1 LAFDKL
7 NLTTQLVN
15 PMAIPSLVELAVDGT
30 MLALRYS
37 EVLNSILPSFGRFQV
52 SVNGIRRSIT
62 GPAMLRGGGTTIRLN
77 LATPI
82 LATDTVAVTYVSV
95 NGFDRTGFGD
105 IRSLSTYQTAAFFR
119 NFNATNLTGIA
130 NSITIKSND
139 SSIITG
145 ETALISF
152 AFSRNPGTSFNSGDV
167 SVSGGSLSNLN
178 GSSSSYSAT
187 FAPSAN
193 TEGTASIAIATGS
206 WHDIFE
212 NAGAGAV
219 SSTLQI
225 DTFNPAVAILFA
237 APAINDTAKNALVS
251 FSFSEKV
258 VGFSAEDISITN
270 GTLSGFTGY
279 GNLYAAMFSAQD
291 GIATTGTFSI
301 AANAYTD
308 IAGNAGSAAFDWI
321 SIDTLNPTPA
331 LVPPGS
337 DPILIWTN
345 TALNA
350 IQSAGSNGKPGVPP
364 TTGSRLMAML
374 STAMLD
380 TLAAFG
386 DEVDFYRID
395 QSAPAG
401 ANMDAALLG
410 AAQRILSLELPG
422 ESSLIQEQYS
432 SSLQSLA
439 GSAESIEEGLA
450 FGAGIADQIRALRAN
465 DGSANTTPYTPPSGG
480 LPGYVWT
487 PAPSGPTEGAAVG
500 PNWGSVTP
508 WVISSPDDFSS
519 NGLQCRPDVDLDQ
532 YAQQLN
538 EVRFYGGLANTSTTT
553 LERSPDQTQIALFWA
568 YDRTDTFR
576 PYGQMLEIAVDV
588 ALDQATSMLDNAKLI
603 ASLSLAMADAVICAW
618 KEKYDN
624 VQPRPWDLITG
635 SFSDTDGSA
644 LTVRDP
650 NWQTLLSSINGVQSP
665 PFPDFLSGHS
675 VMGGTFASVMSHFF
689 GNNLTFDA
697 TSQELPGVVRSFDG
711 FTDAGEVMLN
721 SFYEAGL
728 ENAISR
734 VYGGVHIR
742 EACEDSF
749 AVGLNVGAAVVQNL
763 WAST

>member
-1 LAFDKL
+1 
-7 NLTTQLVN
+7 
-15 PMAIPSLVELAVDGT
+15 MAIPSLLELAVDGT

-52 SVNGIRRSIT
+52 SVNGIRRSLT

-82 LATDTVAVTYVSV
+82 LATDTVTITYVSV

-130 NSITIKSND
+130 NSATINSND
-139 SSIITG
+139 SSLITG
-145 ETALISF
+145 EPALITF
-152 AFSRNPGTSFNSGDV
+152 AFSRNPGTSFSSGDV
-167 SVSGGSLSNLN
+167 SVSGGSLSDLN
-178 GSSSSYSAT
+178 GSNSSYSAT
-187 FAPSAN
+187 FTPSAN

-225 DTFNPAVAILFA
+225 DTLNPAVEILLA
-237 APAINDTAKNALVS
+237 APIINTTAKSVLVT
-251 FSFSEKV
+251 FSFSEQV
-258 VGFSAEDISITN
+258 LGFGAEDITVSN
-270 GTLSGFTGY
+270 GTLGNFTGY
-279 GNLYAAMFSAQD
+279 GNYYCALFTAQE
-291 GIATTGTFSI
+291 GIEATGTLSI
-301 AANAYTD
+301 AANSYTD
-308 IAGNAGSAAFDWI
+308 RAGNAGSAASASVIIYPRDPI
-321 SIDTLNPTPA
+321 SI
-331 LVPPGS
+331 PPVAPES

-364 TTGSRLMAML
+364 TTGSRLLAML

-422 ESSLIQEQYS
+422 ESSLIQEQYT
-432 SSLQSLA
+432 SSLQSLT
-439 GSAESIEEGLA
+439 GSEESIEAGLA

-480 LPGYVWT
+480 LPGYVWM
-487 PAPSGPTEGAAVG
+487 PAETGPTAGVAVG

-519 NGLQCRPDVDLDQ
+519 DGLQCRPDVDLDL

-538 EVRFYGGLANTSTTT
+538 EVRLYGGLANTSITT
-553 LERSPDQTQIALFWA
+553 LERSPDQTEIALFWA

-576 PYGQMLEIAVDV
+576 PYGQLLQIAMDV
-588 ALDQATSMLDNAKLI
+588 ALDQETSLVTNAKLI
-603 ASLSLAMADAVICAW
+603 ASLSLSMADAVICAW

-644 LTVRDP
+644 LTVRDQ
-650 NWQTLLSSINGVQSP
+650 NWQSLLSSINGVQSP

-689 GNNLTFDA
+689 GDNLIFDA
-697 TSQELPGVVRSFDG
+697 TSQELPGVVRTFDG
-711 FTDAGEVMLN
+711 FTDFTDAGEVERN

-728 ENAISR
+728 EDAISR

-749 AVGLNVGAAVVQNL
+749 GVGLNVGAAVVQNL
-763 WAST
+763 WASN

>member
-1 LAFDKL
+1 
-7 NLTTQLVN
+7 
-15 PMAIPSLVELAVDGT
+15 MAIPSLVELAIDGT
-30 MLALRYS
+30 ALALRYS
-37 EVLNSILPSFGRFQV
+37 DTLNSILPSFSRFQV
-52 SVNGIRRSIT
+52 SVNGIRRSLT

-82 LATDTVAVTYVSV
+82 LATDTVAVTYTSV
-95 NGFDRTGFGD
+95 NGYDKAGYGD
-105 IRSLSTYQTAAFFR
+105 IRSLSTNQRAAFFR
-119 NFNATNLTGIA
+119 NNSATNLTGIA
-130 NSITIKSND
+130 NNVTINSND
-139 SSIITG
+139 TLITTG

-152 AFSRNPGTSFNSGDV
+152 AFNRNPGTSFSSGDV
-167 SVSGGSLSNLN
+167 TVSGGSLSNLN
-178 GSSSSYSAT
+178 GSITNYYAT
-187 FAPSAN
+187 FTPTAN

-206 WHDIFE
+206 WHDVFE

-225 DTFNPAVAILFA
+225 DTFNPEVAILFA
-237 APAINDTAKNALVS
+237 APAINDNAKNALVS
-251 FSFSEKV
+251 FSFSENV
-258 VGFSAEDISITN
+258 VGFSAEDISISN

-279 GNLYAAMFSAQD
+279 GNFYSAIFTAQD
-291 GIATTGTFSI
+291 GIASTGTLSI
-301 AANAYTD
+301 AANSYTD
-308 IAGNAGSAAFDWI
+308 IAGNAGSAAFDWV

-337 DPILIWTN
+337 DPILVWTN
-345 TALNA
+345 IALNA

-364 TTGSRLMAML
+364 TTGTRLIAML

-380 TLAAFG
+380 TVAAFG
-386 DEVDFYRID
+386 DQVDFYRID
-395 QSAPAG
+395 QSAPAS
-401 ANMDAALLG
+401 ASLDAAVVG

-422 ESSLIQEQYS
+422 ESSLIQAEYAL
-432 SSLQSLA
+432 SLQSLA
-439 GSAESIEEGLA
+439 GSAESIQAGLA

-487 PAPSGPTEGAAVG
+487 PAPSGPTAGAAVG

-519 NGLQCRPDVDLDQ
+519 DGLQCRPDVDLDR

-538 EVRFYGGLANTSTTT
+538 EVRLYGGLANTATTT
-553 LERSPDQTQIALFWA
+553 LERSPDQTEIALFWA

-576 PYGQMLEIAVDV
+576 PYGQMLEIAMDV
-588 ALDQATSMLDNAKLI
+588 ALDQGTSLVTNAKLM
-603 ASLSLAMADAVICAW
+603 ASLSLSMADAVICAW

-644 LTVRDP
+644 LTVRDQ
-650 NWQTLLSSINGVQSP
+650 NWQSLLSSINGVQSP

-689 GNNLTFDA
+689 GDNLTFDA

-711 FTDAGEVMLN
+711 FIDGEGVVRN

-728 ENAISR
+728 EDAISR

>member
-1 LAFDKL
+1 M
-7 NLTTQLVN
+7 T
-15 PMAIPSLVELAVDGT
+15 IPSLVELAIDGT
-30 MLALRYS
+30 ALALRYS
-37 EVLNSILPSFGRFQV
+37 NTLSSILPSFGRFQV
-52 SVNGIRRSIT
+52 SVNGIRRSLT

-82 LATDTVAVTYVSV
+82 LATDTVAVTYTSV
-95 NGFDRTGFGD
+95 NGYDKVGYGD
-105 IRSLSTYQTAAFFR
+105 IRSFSTNQRAAFFR
-119 NFNATNLTGIA
+119 NNSATNLTGIA
-130 NSITIKSND
+130 NSVTINSND
-139 SSIITG
+139 TLITTG
-145 ETALISF
+145 ETALVSF
-152 AFSRNPGTSFNSGDV
+152 AFNRNPGTSFSSGDV
-167 SVSGGSLSNLN
+167 TVSGGSLTNLN
-178 GSSSSYSAT
+178 GSIINYYAT
-187 FAPSAN
+187 FTPTAN

-206 WHDIFE
+206 WHDVFE

-219 SSTLQI
+219 SPTMQI

-237 APAINDTAKNALVS
+237 APAINDNAKNALVS

-258 VGFSAEDISITN
+258 VGFSAEDISISN

-279 GNLYAAMFSAQD
+279 GNFYTAIFTAQD
-291 GIATTGTFSI
+291 GIATTGTLSI
-301 AANAYTD
+301 AANSYTD
-308 IAGNAGSAAFDWI
+308 IAGNAGSAAFDWV
-321 SIDTLNPTPA
+321 SIDTLNPPPA

-337 DPILIWTN
+337 DPILVWTN
-345 TALNA
+345 IALNA

-364 TTGSRLMAML
+364 TTGTRLIAML

-380 TLAAFG
+380 TVAAFG
-386 DEVDFYRID
+386 DQVDFYRID
-395 QSAPAG
+395 QSAPAS
-401 ANMDAALLG
+401 ASLDAAVVG

-422 ESSLIQEQYS
+422 ESSLIQAEYAL
-432 SSLQSLA
+432 SLQSLA
-439 GSAESIEEGLA
+439 GSAESIQAGLA

-465 DGSANTTPYTPPSGG
+465 DGSANTTTYTPPSGG
-480 LPGYVWT
+480 LPGYVWM
-487 PAPSGPTEGAAVG
+487 PAETGPTEDVALG

-519 NGLQCRPDVDLDQ
+519 DGLQCRPDVDLDL

-538 EVRFYGGLANTSTTT
+538 EVRLYGGLANTSITT
-553 LERSPDQTQIALFWA
+553 LERSPDQTEIALFWA

-576 PYGQMLEIAVDV
+576 PYGQLLEIAMDV
-588 ALDQATSMLDNAKLI
+588 ALDQETSLVTNAKLI
-603 ASLSLAMADAVICAW
+603 ASLSLSMADAVICAW

-644 LTVRDP
+644 LTVRDQ
-650 NWQTLLSSINGVQSP
+650 NWQSLLSSINGVQSP

-689 GNNLTFDA
+689 GDNLTFDA
-697 TSQELPGVVRSFDG
+697 TSQELPGVVRSFNGFIDG
-711 FTDAGEVMLN
+711 EGVARN

-728 ENAISR
+728 EDAISR

>member
-1 LAFDKL
+1 
-7 NLTTQLVN
+7 
-15 PMAIPSLVELAVDGT
+15 MAIPSLVELAVDGT

-52 SVNGIRRSIT
+52 SVNGIRRSLT

-82 LATDTVAVTYVSV
+82 LVADTVAVTYVSV

-105 IRSLSTYQTAAFFR
+105 IRSLSTYQAAAFFR

-130 NSITIKSND
+130 NSATINSND
-139 SSIITG
+139 SSLITG
-145 ETALISF
+145 ETALITF
-152 AFSRNPGTSFNSGDV
+152 AFSRNPGTSFSSGDV
-167 SVSGGSLSNLN
+167 SVSGGSLSDLN

-187 FAPSAN
+187 FTPSAN
-193 TEGTASIAIATGS
+193 TEGIASIAIANGS

-225 DTFNPAVAILFA
+225 DTLNPAVAILFA
-237 APAINDTAKNALVS
+237 APAINDTAKSVMVT
-251 FSFSEKV
+251 FSFSERV
-258 VGFSAEDISITN
+258 LGFGAEDISISN
-270 GTLSGFTGY
+270 GTLGNITGY
-279 GNLYAAMFSAQD
+279 GNYYCALFTAQD
-291 GIATTGTFSI
+291 GIDATGTLSI
-301 AANAYTD
+301 AANSYTD
-308 IAGNAGSAAFDWI
+308 MAGNAGSAAFDWVR
-321 SIDTLNPTPA
+321 IDTLNPIPA
-331 LVPPGS
+331 PVPQGS

-350 IQSAGSNGKPGVPP
+350 ILSAGSNGKPGVPP

-386 DEVDFYRID
+386 DQVDFYRID
-395 QSAPAG
+395 LSAPAG
-401 ANMDAALLG
+401 VNKDAALLG

-422 ESSLIQEQYS
+422 EISLIQEQYNL
-432 SSLQSLA
+432 SLDSLT
-439 GSAESIEEGLA
+439 GSEESIQAGLA
-450 FGAGIADQIRALRAN
+450 FGAGMADLIRALRAN
-465 DGSANTTPYTPPSGG
+465 DGSANTTPYTPPGGG
-480 LPGYVWT
+480 LPGYVWM
-487 PAPSGPTEGAAVG
+487 PAVTGPTAGVALG

-508 WVISSPDDFSS
+508 WVISSPDHFSS
-519 NGLQCRPDVDLDQ
+519 NGIQARPDVNLDL

-538 EVRFYGGLANTSTTT
+538 EVRRYGGLANTSTTT
-553 LERSPDQTQIALFWA
+553 LERSPDQTEIALFWA

-576 PYGQMLEIAVDV
+576 PYGQLLEIAMAV
-588 ALDQATSMLDNAKLI
+588 ALDQATSTLTNAKLI

-650 NWQTLLSSINGVQSP
+650 NWRSLLSAINGVQSP

-675 VMGGTFASVMSHFF
+675 VMGGTFASVMTHFF
-689 GNNLTFDA
+689 GDNLTFDA

-711 FTDAGEVMLN
+711 FTDAGGVERN

-728 ENAISR
+728 EDAISR

-749 AVGLNVGAAVVQNL
+749 GVGLNVGAAVVQNL
-763 WAST
+763 WSST

>member
-1 LAFDKL
+1 
-7 NLTTQLVN
+7 
-15 PMAIPSLVELAVDGT
+15 MAIPSLVELAVDGT

-82 LATDTVAVTYVSV
+82 LATDTVAVTYVGV

-130 NSITIKSND
+130 NSVTINSND
-139 SSIITG
+139 SSITTG

-152 AFSRNPGTSFNSGDV
+152 AFSRNPGNSFNSGDV

-178 GSSSSYSAT
+178 GSSSGYSAT

-237 APAINDTAKNALVS
+237 APAINDTAKSALVS
-251 FSFSEKV
+251 FSFSENV

-279 GNLYAAMFSAQD
+279 GNFYSAIFTAQD

-301 AANAYTD
+301 AANSYTD
-308 IAGNAGSAAFDWI
+308 IAGNAGSAAFDWV

-386 DEVDFYRID
+386 DVVDFYRID

-401 ANMDAALLG
+401 ANMNAALLG
-410 AAQRILSLELPG
+410 AAQRLLSLELPG
-422 ESSLIQEQYS
+422 ETSLIQEQYT

-465 DGSANTTPYTPPSGG
+465 DGSDNTTPYTPPSGG

-487 PAPSGPTEGAAVG
+487 PAPSGPTAGAALG

-508 WVISSPDDFSS
+508 WVISSPDAYCSD
-519 NGLQCRPDVDLDQ
+519 GLQCRPDVDLDQ

-538 EVRFYGGLANTSTTT
+538 EVRLYGGLANTAQTT
-553 LERSPDQTQIALFWA
+553 LERSPDQTEIALFWA

-576 PYGQMLEIAVDV
+576 PYGQLLEIAMDV
-588 ALDQATSMLDNAKLI
+588 ALDQATSMLTNAKLI
-603 ASLSLAMADAVICAW
+603 ASLSLSMADAVICAW

-644 LTVRDP
+644 LTVRDQ
-650 NWQTLLSSINGVQSP
+650 NWQSLLSAINGVQSP

-689 GNNLTFDA
+689 GDNLTFDA

-711 FTDAGEVMLN
+711 FIDAGGVERN

-728 ENAISR
+728 EDAISR

-749 AVGLNVGAAVVQNL
+749 AVGLNVGAAVVQDL

>member
-1 LAFDKL
+1 
-7 NLTTQLVN
+7 
-15 PMAIPSLVELAVDGT
+15 

-37 EVLNSILPSFGRFQV
+37 EILNSILPSSGRFQV
-52 SVNGIRRSIT
+52 SVNGVRRSIT
-62 GPAMLRGGGTTIRLN
+62 GPAMLRGSGTTIRLN

-82 LATDTVAVTYVSV
+82 LATDTVTVTYGSV

-105 IRSLSTYQTAAFFR
+105 IRSFSTNEKAAFFR
-119 NFNATNLTGIA
+119 NLNATNLTGVA
-130 NSITIKSND
+130 NSVTINSND
-139 SSIITG
+139 TSITTG
-145 ETALISF
+145 ESAQITF
-152 AFSRNPGTSFNSGDV
+152 AFSRNPGTSFSSGDV

-178 GSSSSYSAT
+178 GSSSNYSAT
-187 FAPSAN
+187 FTPTAN
-193 TEGTASIAIATGS
+193 TEGTASIAIATGA
-206 WHDIFE
+206 WHDVFE

-219 SSTLQI
+219 SPTLQI

-237 APAINDTAKNALVS
+237 APAINDNAKNVLVS
-251 FSFSEKV
+251 FSFSENV
-258 VGFSAEDISITN
+258 LGFSAEDISITN

-279 GNLYAAMFSAQD
+279 GSFYSAMFTAQD
-291 GIATTGTFSI
+291 GIATTGTLSI
-301 AANAYTD
+301 AANCYTD
-308 IAGNAGSAAFDWI
+308 IAGNAGSAAFDWV

-337 DPILIWTN
+337 DPILVWTN
-345 TALNA
+345 IALNA

-380 TLAAFG
+380 TAAAFG
-386 DEVDFYRID
+386 DQVDSYRID
-395 QSAPAG
+395 QIAPAS
-401 ANMDAALLG
+401 ANMDAALVG

-422 ESSLIQEQYS
+422 ENSLIQEQYT

-439 GSAESIEEGLA
+439 GSAESIQAGLA

-487 PAPSGPTEGAAVG
+487 PAPSGPTADVAVG

-538 EVRFYGGLANTSTTT
+538 EVRLYGGLANTSTTT
-553 LERSPDQTQIALFWA
+553 LERSPDQTEIALFWA

-576 PYGQMLEIAVDV
+576 PYGQLLEIAIDV
-588 ALDQATSMLDNAKLI
+588 ALDQGTSLVTNAKLI
-603 ASLSLAMADAVICAW
+603 ASLSLSMADAVICAW

-644 LTVRDP
+644 LTVRDQ
-650 NWQTLLSSINGVQSP
+650 NWQSLLSSINGVQSP

-675 VMGGTFASVMSHFF
+675 VMGGTFTSVMSHFF
-689 GNNLTFDA
+689 GDNLTFDA

-711 FTDAGEVMLN
+711 FIDGGGVARN

-728 ENAISR
+728 EDAISR

-749 AVGLNVGAAVVQNL
+749 DVGLNVGAAVVQNL

>member
-1 LAFDKL
+1 M
-7 NLTTQLVN
+7 VN
-15 PMAIPSLVELAVDGT
+15 SMAIPSLVELAVDGT

-52 SVNGIRRSIT
+52 SVNGIRRSLT

-82 LATDTVAVTYVSV
+82 LATDTVTITYVSV
-95 NGFDRTGFGD
+95 NGFDRTGFGE

-130 NSITIKSND
+130 NSATINSND
-139 SSIITG
+139 SSLITG
-145 ETALISF
+145 ETALITF
-152 AFSRNPGTSFNSGDV
+152 AFSRNPGTSFSSGDV
-167 SVSGGSLSNLN
+167 SVSGGSLSDLN

-187 FAPSAN
+187 FTPSAN

-225 DTFNPAVAILFA
+225 DTFNPAVEILLA
-237 APAINDTAKNALVS
+237 APIINTTAKSVLVS
-251 FSFSEKV
+251 FSFSEQV
-258 VGFSAEDISITN
+258 LGFGAEDITVSN
-270 GTLSGFTGY
+270 GTLGNFTGY
-279 GNLYAAMFSAQD
+279 GNYYCALFTAQE
-291 GIATTGTFSI
+291 GIEATGTLSI
-301 AANAYTD
+301 AANSYTD
-308 IAGNAGSAAFDWI
+308 RAGNAGSAASASV
-321 SIDTLNPTPA
+321 SID
-331 LVPPGS
+331 PPPFEIPPVAPES

-364 TTGSRLMAML
+364 TTGSRLLAML

-380 TLAAFG
+380 TLAAYG
-386 DEVDFYRID
+386 DQVDFYRID

-422 ESSLIQEQYS
+422 ESSLIQEQYT
-432 SSLQSLA
+432 SSLQSLT
-439 GSAESIEEGLA
+439 GSEESIEEGLA

-480 LPGYVWT
+480 LPGYVWM
-487 PAPSGPTEGAAVG
+487 PAETGPTAGVAVG

-508 WVISSPDDFSS
+508 WVISSPDAIAYRSD
-519 NGLQCRPDVDLDQ
+519 GIQARPDVNLDL

-538 EVRFYGGLANTSTTT
+538 EVRLYGGLANTSTTT
-553 LERSPDQTQIALFWA
+553 LERSPDQTEIALFWA

-576 PYGQMLEIAVDV
+576 PYGQILEIAMAV
-588 ALDQATSMLDNAKLI
+588 ALDQATTMLTNAKLI

-650 NWQTLLSSINGVQSP
+650 NWQSLLSAINGVQSP

-697 TSQELPGVVRSFDG
+697 TSQELPGVVRTFDG
-711 FTDAGEVMLN
+711 FTDAGEVMPN

>member
-1 LAFDKL
+1 M
-7 NLTTQLVN
+7 T
-15 PMAIPSLVELAVDGT
+15 IPSLVELAIDGT
-30 MLALRYS
+30 ALALRYS
-37 EVLNSILPSFGRFQV
+37 NTLSSILPSFGRFQV
-52 SVNGIRRSIT
+52 SVNGIRRSLT

-82 LATDTVAVTYVSV
+82 LATDTVAVTYTSV
-95 NGFDRTGFGD
+95 NGYDKVGYGD
-105 IRSLSTYQTAAFFR
+105 IRSFSTNQRAAFFR
-119 NFNATNLTGIA
+119 NNSATNLTGIA
-130 NSITIKSND
+130 NSVTINSND
-139 SSIITG
+139 TLITTG
-145 ETALISF
+145 ETALVSF
-152 AFSRNPGTSFNSGDV
+152 AFNRNPGTSFSSGDV
-167 SVSGGSLSNLN
+167 TVSGGSLTNLN
-178 GSSSSYSAT
+178 GSIINYYAT
-187 FAPSAN
+187 FTPTAN

-206 WHDIFE
+206 WHDVFE

-219 SSTLQI
+219 SPTMQI

-237 APAINDTAKNALVS
+237 APAINDNAKNALVS

-258 VGFSAEDISITN
+258 VGFSAEDISISN

-279 GNLYAAMFSAQD
+279 GNFYTAIFTAQD
-291 GIATTGTFSI
+291 GIATTGTLSI
-301 AANAYTD
+301 AANSYTD
-308 IAGNAGSAAFDWI
+308 IAGNAGSAAFDWV
-321 SIDTLNPTPA
+321 SIDTLNPPPA

-337 DPILIWTN
+337 DPILVWTN
-345 TALNA
+345 IALNA

-364 TTGSRLMAML
+364 TTGTRLIAML

-380 TLAAFG
+380 TVAAFG
-386 DEVDFYRID
+386 DQVDFYRID
-395 QSAPAG
+395 QSAPAS
-401 ANMDAALLG
+401 ASLDAAVVG

-422 ESSLIQEQYS
+422 ESSLIQAEYAL
-432 SSLQSLA
+432 SLQSLA
-439 GSAESIEEGLA
+439 GSAESIQAGLA

-465 DGSANTTPYTPPSGG
+465 DGSANTTTYTPPSGG
-480 LPGYVWT
+480 LPGYVWM
-487 PAPSGPTEGAAVG
+487 PAETGPTEDVAVG

-519 NGLQCRPDVDLDQ
+519 DGLQCRPDVDLDL

-538 EVRFYGGLANTSTTT
+538 EVRLYGGLANTSITT
-553 LERSPDQTQIALFWA
+553 LERSPDQTEIALFWA

-576 PYGQMLEIAVDV
+576 PYGQLLEIAMDV
-588 ALDQATSMLDNAKLI
+588 ALDQETSLVTNAKLI
-603 ASLSLAMADAVICAW
+603 ASLSLSMADAVICAW

-644 LTVRDP
+644 LTVRDQ
-650 NWQTLLSSINGVQSP
+650 NWQSLLSSINGVQSP

-689 GNNLTFDA
+689 GDNLTFDA
-697 TSQELPGVVRSFDG
+697 TSQELPGVVRSFNGFIDG
-711 FTDAGEVMLN
+711 EGVARN

-728 ENAISR
+728 EDAISR

>member
-1 LAFDKL
+1 
-7 NLTTQLVN
+7 
-15 PMAIPSLVELAVDGT
+15 MAIPSLVELAVDGT

-130 NSITIKSND
+130 NSVTINSND
-139 SSIITG
+139 SSITTG
-145 ETALISF
+145 ETAQITF
-152 AFSRNPGTSFNSGDV
+152 AFSRNPGNSFNSGDV

-178 GSSSSYSAT
+178 GSSSGYSAT

-237 APAINDTAKNALVS
+237 APAINDTAKSALVS
-251 FSFSEKV
+251 FSFSENV
-258 VGFSAEDISITN
+258 VGFSAVDISITN

-279 GNLYAAMFSAQD
+279 GNFYSAIFTAQD

-301 AANAYTD
+301 AANSYTD
-308 IAGNAGSAAFDWI
+308 IAGNAGSAAFDWV

-386 DEVDFYRID
+386 DVVDFYRID

-401 ANMDAALLG
+401 ANMNAALLG

-422 ESSLIQEQYS
+422 ETSLIQEQYT

-465 DGSANTTPYTPPSGG
+465 DGSDNTTPYTPPSGG

-487 PAPSGPTEGAAVG
+487 PAPSGPTAGAALG

-508 WVISSPDDFSS
+508 WVVSSPDAYCSD
-519 NGLQCRPDVDLDQ
+519 GLQCRPDVDLDQ

-538 EVRFYGGLANTSTTT
+538 EVRLYGGLANTAQTT
-553 LERSPDQTQIALFWA
+553 LERSPDQTEIALFWA

-576 PYGQMLEIAVDV
+576 PYGQLLEIAMDV
-588 ALDQATSMLDNAKLI
+588 ALDQATSMLTNAKLI
-603 ASLSLAMADAVICAW
+603 ASLSLSMADAVICAW

-644 LTVRDP
+644 LTVRDQ
-650 NWQTLLSSINGVQSP
+650 NWQSLLSSINGVQSP

-689 GNNLTFDA
+689 GDNLTFDA

-711 FTDAGEVMLN
+711 FIDAGGVERN

-728 ENAISR
+728 EDAISR

>member
-1 LAFDKL
+1 
-7 NLTTQLVN
+7 
-15 PMAIPSLVELAVDGT
+15 MAIPSLVELAVDGT

-37 EVLNSILPSFGRFQV
+37 DVLNSILPSFGRFQV

-82 LATDTVAVTYVSV
+82 LATDTVAVTYVSA
-95 NGFDRTGFGD
+95 NGFNRTGFGD

-130 NSITIKSND
+130 NSVTINSND

-237 APAINDTAKNALVS
+237 APAINDTAKSALVS
-251 FSFSEKV
+251 FSFSENV
-258 VGFSAEDISITN
+258 LGFSAVDISITN

-279 GNLYAAMFSAQD
+279 GNFYSAIFTAQD

-301 AANAYTD
+301 AANSYAD
-308 IAGNAGSAAFDWI
+308 IAGNAGSAAFNSV

-422 ESSLIQEQYS
+422 ETSLIQEQYT

-450 FGAGIADQIRALRAN
+450 FGAGMADQIRALRTN
-465 DGSANTTPYTPPSGG
+465 DGSANTTPYSPPSGG

-487 PAPSGPTEGAAVG
+487 PAPSGPTAGAAVG

-508 WVISSPDDFSS
+508 WVISSPDAYRS
-519 NGLQCRPDVDLDQ
+519 NGLQCRPDVDLDL

-538 EVRFYGGLANTSTTT
+538 EVRLYGGLANTAQTT
-553 LERSPDQTQIALFWA
+553 LERSPDQTEIALFWA

-576 PYGQMLEIAVDV
+576 PYGQLLEIAVNV
-588 ALDQATSMLDNAKLI
+588 ALDQATSMLTNAKLI
-603 ASLSLAMADAVICAW
+603 ASLSLSMADAVICAW
-618 KEKYDN
+618 KEKYDI

-650 NWQTLLSSINGVQSP
+650 NWQSLLSSINGVQSP

-689 GNNLTFDA
+689 GDNLTFDA
-697 TSQELPGVVRSFDG
+697 TSQELPGVVRSFFG
-711 FTDAGEVMLN
+711 FIDAGGVERN

-728 ENAISR
+728 EDAISR

>member
-1 LAFDKL
+1 
-7 NLTTQLVN
+7 
-15 PMAIPSLVELAVDGT
+15 MAIPSLVELAVDGT

-82 LATDTVAVTYVSV
+82 LATDTVAVTYVSA

-130 NSITIKSND
+130 NSVTINSND

-237 APAINDTAKNALVS
+237 APAINDTAKSALVS
-251 FSFSEKV
+251 FSFSENV
-258 VGFSAEDISITN
+258 LGFSAVDISITN

-279 GNLYAAMFSAQD
+279 GNFYSAIFTAQD

-301 AANAYTD
+301 AANSYAD
-308 IAGNAGSAAFDWI
+308 IAGNAGSAAFNSV

-422 ESSLIQEQYS
+422 ETSLIQEQYT

-450 FGAGIADQIRALRAN
+450 FGAGMADQIRALRTN

-487 PAPSGPTEGAAVG
+487 PAPSGPTAGAAVG

-508 WVISSPDDFSS
+508 WVISSPDAYRSD
-519 NGLQCRPDVDLDQ
+519 GLQCRPDVDLDL

-538 EVRFYGGLANTSTTT
+538 EVRLYGGLANTAQTT
-553 LERSPDQTQIALFWA
+553 LERSPDQTEIALFWA

-576 PYGQMLEIAVDV
+576 PYGQLLEIAVNV
-588 ALDQATSMLDNAKLI
+588 ALDQATSMLTNAKLI
-603 ASLSLAMADAVICAW
+603 ASLSLSMADAVICAW
-618 KEKYDN
+618 KEKYDI

-650 NWQTLLSSINGVQSP
+650 NWQSLLSSINGVQSP

-689 GNNLTFDA
+689 GDNLTFDA
-697 TSQELPGVVRSFDG
+697 TSQELPGVVRSFFG
-711 FTDAGEVMLN
+711 FIDAGGVERN

-728 ENAISR
+728 EDAISR

>member
-1 LAFDKL
+1 
-7 NLTTQLVN
+7 
-15 PMAIPSLVELAVDGT
+15 MAIPSLFELAVDGT

-37 EVLNSILPSFGRFQV
+37 EILNSILPSFGRFQV

-105 IRSLSTYQTAAFFR
+105 IRSLSTYQTASFFR

-130 NSITIKSND
+130 NSATITSND
-139 SSIITG
+139 YLISTG

-187 FAPSAN
+187 FTPSAN

-219 SSTLQI
+219 SATLQI

-237 APAINDTAKNALVS
+237 APDINDTAKNALVS

-258 VGFSAEDISITN
+258 VGFSAQDISITN

-279 GNLYAAMFSAQD
+279 GNFYSAIFTAQD
-291 GIATTGTFSI
+291 GIATTGTLSI
-301 AANAYTD
+301 AANSYTD
-308 IAGNAGSAAFDWI
+308 IAGNAGSPASDGVR
-321 SIDTLNPTPA
+321 IDTLNPPPP

-364 TTGSRLMAML
+364 TTGSRLLAML

-380 TLAAFG
+380 TLAAFDTLATFG

-401 ANMDAALLG
+401 ANIDAALLG

-439 GSAESIEEGLA
+439 GSAESIEEALA

-487 PAPSGPTEGAAVG
+487 PAPSGPTAGAALG

-538 EVRFYGGLANTSTTT
+538 EVRLYGGLANTSTTT

-588 ALDQATSMLDNAKLI
+588 ALDQVTSMLDNAKLI

-650 NWQTLLSSINGVQSP
+650 NWQSLLSAINGVQSP

-697 TSQELPGVVRSFDG
+697 TSQELPGVVRTFDG
-711 FTDAGEVMLN
+711 FTDAGEVMPN

>member
-1 LAFDKL
+1 
-7 NLTTQLVN
+7 
-15 PMAIPSLVELAVDGT
+15 
-30 MLALRYS
+30 
-37 EVLNSILPSFGRFQV
+37 
-52 SVNGIRRSIT
+52 
-62 GPAMLRGGGTTIRLN
+62 
-77 LATPI
+77 
-82 LATDTVAVTYVSV
+82 
-95 NGFDRTGFGD
+95 
-105 IRSLSTYQTAAFFR
+105 
-119 NFNATNLTGIA
+119 
-130 NSITIKSND
+130 
-139 SSIITG
+139 
-145 ETALISF
+145 
-152 AFSRNPGTSFNSGDV
+152 
-167 SVSGGSLSNLN
+167 
-178 GSSSSYSAT
+178 
-187 FAPSAN
+187 
-193 TEGTASIAIATGS
+193 
-206 WHDIFE
+206 
-212 NAGAGAV
+212 
-219 SSTLQI
+219 
-225 DTFNPAVAILFA
+225 
-237 APAINDTAKNALVS
+237 
-251 FSFSEKV
+251 
-258 VGFSAEDISITN
+258 
-270 GTLSGFTGY
+270 
-279 GNLYAAMFSAQD
+279 
-291 GIATTGTFSI
+291 
-301 AANAYTD
+301 
-308 IAGNAGSAAFDWI
+308 
-321 SIDTLNPTPA
+321 
-331 LVPPGS
+331 VPPGS
-337 DPILIWTN
+337 DPILIWTY

-386 DEVDFYRID
+386 DVVDFYRID

-401 ANMDAALLG
+401 ANMNAALLG

-422 ESSLIQEQYS
+422 ESSLIQEQYT

-465 DGSANTTPYTPPSGG
+465 DGSDNTTPYTPPSGG

-487 PAPSGPTEGAAVG
+487 PAPSGPTAGAALG

-508 WVISSPDDFSS
+508 WVISSPDAYSAD
-519 NGLQCRPDVDLDQ
+519 GLQCRPDVDLDQ

-538 EVRFYGGLANTSTTT
+538 EVRLYGGLANTSTTT
-553 LERSPDQTQIALFWA
+553 LERSPDQTEIALFWA

-576 PYGQMLEIAVDV
+576 PYGQLLEIAMDV
-588 ALDQATSMLDNAKLI
+588 ALDQATSMLTNAKLI
-603 ASLSLAMADAVICAW
+603 ASLSLSMADAVICAW

-650 NWQTLLSSINGVQSP
+650 NWQSLLSAINGVQSP

-689 GNNLTFDA
+689 GDNLTFDA

-711 FTDAGEVMLN
+711 FTDFTDAGVVQRN

-728 ENAISR
+728 EDAISR

-749 AVGLNVGAAVVQNL
+749 AVGLNVGAAVVQDL

>member
-1 LAFDKL
+1 
-7 NLTTQLVN
+7 
-15 PMAIPSLVELAVDGT
+15 MAIPSLVELAVDGT

-130 NSITIKSND
+130 NSATINSND

-145 ETALISF
+145 ETALITF
-152 AFSRNPGTSFNSGDV
+152 AFSRNPGTSFSSSDV
-167 SVSGGSLSNLN
+167 SVSGGSLSDLN

-187 FAPSAN
+187 FTPSAN
-193 TEGTASIAIATGS
+193 TEVTASIAIATGS

-212 NAGAGAV
+212 NAGAGAELY
-219 SSTLQI
+219 LQI

-270 GTLSGFTGY
+270 GALSGFTGY
-279 GNLYAAMFSAQD
+279 GNFYSAIFTAQD
-291 GIATTGTFSI
+291 GIATTGTLSI
-301 AANAYTD
+301 AANSYTD
-308 IAGNAGSAAFDWI
+308 IAGNAGSGAFDWV
-321 SIDTLNPTPA
+321 SIDTLSPTPS
-331 LVPPGS
+331 LVPAGS
-337 DPILIWTN
+337 DPILTWTN
-345 TALNA
+345 IALNA

-364 TTGSRLMAML
+364 TTGTRLIAML

-380 TLAAFG
+380 TVAAFG
-386 DEVDFYRID
+386 DQVDFYRID
-395 QSAPAG
+395 QSAPAS
-401 ANMDAALLG
+401 ASLDAAVVG

-422 ESSLIQEQYS
+422 ESSLIQAEYAL
-432 SSLQSLA
+432 SLQSLA
-439 GSAESIEEGLA
+439 GSAESIQAGLA

-465 DGSANTTPYTPPSGG
+465 DGSANTTTYTPPSGG
-480 LPGYVWT
+480 LPGYVWM
-487 PAPSGPTEGAAVG
+487 PAETGPTEDVALG

-519 NGLQCRPDVDLDQ
+519 DGLECRPDVDLDQ

-538 EVRFYGGLANTSTTT
+538 EVRLYGGLANTSQTT
-553 LERSPDQTQIALFWA
+553 LERSPDQTEIALFWA

-576 PYGQMLEIAVDV
+576 PYGQLLEIAMDV
-588 ALDQATSMLDNAKLI
+588 ALDQETSLVTNAKLI
-603 ASLSLAMADAVICAW
+603 ASLSLSMADAVICAW

-644 LTVRDP
+644 LTVRDQ
-650 NWQTLLSSINGVQSP
+650 NWQSLLSSINGVQSP

-675 VMGGTFASVMSHFF
+675 VMGGSFASVMSHFF
-689 GNNLTFDA
+689 GDNLTFDA
-697 TSQELPGVVRSFDG
+697 TSQELPGVVRSFNGFIDG
-711 FTDAGEVMLN
+711 EGVARN

-728 ENAISR
+728 EDAISR

-749 AVGLNVGAAVVQNL
+749 DVGLNVGAAVVQNL